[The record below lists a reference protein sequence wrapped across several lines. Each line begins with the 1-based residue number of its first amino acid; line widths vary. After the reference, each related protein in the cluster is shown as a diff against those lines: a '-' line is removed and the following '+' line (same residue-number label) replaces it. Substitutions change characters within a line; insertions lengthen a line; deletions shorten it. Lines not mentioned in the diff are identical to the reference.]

1 MQSLKRLFKPAS
13 VAVIGASEVPGK
25 AAERRTRSLIQ
36 GGYPGKIFLINPKR
50 DKLFDRKAYP
60 SILDIGEEVDLV
72 MVVVAPKL
80 IPQAVADSVK
90 MRAKGIVII
99 TAGLGETGEEG
110 KKIEAEILRIAT
122 EGGAKIIGPNCSGL
136 FSAAGGMNL
145 LGVPPIQKGPLA
157 VIAQSGNIID
167 SITHYAE
174 MRGVGLSHIISAGN
188 AIGVKFHEY
197 IEYLGQDEGT
207 KAILMYMEGIK
218 EGDQIVRAAREVSKK
233 KPIVILKVG
242 RSKAGARAAAS
253 HTGSLAADD
262 AIVDAAFRQAGI
274 VRVTNV
280 DEMFDV
286 AMSFA
291 NMPLPKGNR
300 VAIVS
305 EGGGDNSVAAD
316 NAEHFGLE
324 VPVLPQATQEK
335 IRPFLLAGMPASN
348 PIDYGGTAEE
358 NPDMVNKVVE
368 VLMEEPGI
376 DSVYVTG
383 FFGGFKEIIA
393 PHVGELEEKTSQEL
407 VRLMRHHG
415 KPIAVHTS
423 FAQAPFASMRILSEN
438 GVLLTPSSERA
449 AQCLAYMSKFSS
461 RREKLN
467 LAKSLPPVPADA
479 DKARTLIQA
488 VKDKGRKNLLETEAR
503 ELLSVYGV
511 ALPPARLA
519 KTPEEAGAAAAALGF
534 PVALKIVSPEI
545 VHKSD
550 AGGILLNLTDEAAVR
565 EGFAKVVANAS
576 RVSDKGKILGVLVAP
591 MAKKGQECIIGMI
604 RNPQFGAVVMFGL
617 GGIFVEVL
625 KDVSFRV
632 APLSDLDLEEMI
644 HEIKG
649 YPLLGGVRGQ
659 KPRDTAILRDVLRR
673 VAQMATDHPEIL
685 EVDINPII
693 VHEQGASVVDAR
705 VIIA

>member
-80 IPQAVADSVK
+80 IPPGCRHSVK

-110 KKIEAEILRIAT
+110 KRIEAEILRIAT

-197 IEYLGQDEGT
+197 IQYLGQDEET

-218 EGDQIVRAAREVSKK
+218 EGNQIVRAAREVSKK

-300 VAIVS
+300 VAIIS

-449 AQCLAYMSKFSS
+449 AQCLAYMSNFSS

-467 LAKSLPPVPADA
+467 LAKALPAVPADA

-488 VKDKGRKNLLETEAR
+488 VKQEGRKNLLETEAR

-519 KTPEEAGAAAAALGF
+519 KTPEEAGKAAAALGF

-576 RVSDKGKILGVLVAP
+576 RVSDKGKILGILVAP